1 MTFYVA
7 EIFISCKTSQEHIEF
22 FSEVESV
29 FVREKFSLM

>member
-22 FSEVESV
+22 FSVESV
-29 FVREKFSLM
+29 IVKEKFSLM